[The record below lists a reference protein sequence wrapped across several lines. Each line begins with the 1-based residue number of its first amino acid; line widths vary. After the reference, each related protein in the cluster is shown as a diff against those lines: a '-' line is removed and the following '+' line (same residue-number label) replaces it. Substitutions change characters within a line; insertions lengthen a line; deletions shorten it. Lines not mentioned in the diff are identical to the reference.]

1 MRTEKRLAR
10 TLPVLP
16 LTRPFPVPPTA
27 QVDVLSAALR
37 ASSLDAREEASD
49 AERRSDAQDGLGVN
63 EPPNCKINHDASV
76 PLIRDAVEVMHSVTR
91 FSSELHSNVES
102 FVGE

>member
-1 MRTEKRLAR
+1 METYCNSAYL
-10 TLPVLP
+10 
-16 LTRPFPVPPTA
+16 PFPVLLIA

-49 AERRSDAQDGLGVN
+49 AGKKSDVQDELGVS

-76 PLIRDAVEVMHSVTR
+76 PLISNAVEVTNS
-91 FSSELHSNVES
+91 
-102 FVGE
+102 